1 MRIGTEMM
9 GRALVAAPD
18 GSTIVS
24 RNSFHNCESVGP
36 PSVGGRAE
44 WGPPTC
50 LQRACMCEP
59 WITSFV
65 RLPSGR
71 EVALDIVGAWRCLA
85 DPVLLGI
92 PEVHAEAELAE

>member
-1 MRIGTEMM
+1 MM
-9 GRALVAAPD
+9 GRALVAVPD
-18 GSTIVS
+18 GSSIVC
-24 RNSFHNCESVGP
+24 RNNFHNCESIGT
-36 PSVGGRAE
+36 PSIGGRAQ
-44 WGPPTC
+44 WPSRRTC
-50 LQRACMCEP
+50 SQRACLCEP

-71 EVALDIVGAWRCLA
+71 EVALDIVGAWHCLA